1 MTKTMSIRMDAENY
15 KFLNEFSKTERSDL
29 SKAVRDLVSRGR
41 VLLAVEKYKSGD
53 ASLGKA
59 AELAG
64 LRVGQ
69 MMRVLTE
76 FGVESGIEDSDYLE
90 GLANLSKVW

>member
-1 MTKTMSIRMDAENY
+1 VTKTMSIRMDAENY
-15 KFLNEFSKTERSDL
+15 KFLNEFSKSERSDL

-41 VLLAVEKYKSGD
+41 LLLAVEKYKSGD

-69 MMRVLTE
+69 MMRILTE
-76 FGVESGIEDSDYLE
+76 FGIESGIEDGDYLE

>member
-1 MTKTMSIRMDAENY
+1 MDSENY
-15 KFLNEFSKTERSDL
+15 KFLNEFSKTEHSDL

-41 VLLAVEKYKSGD
+41 VLAVEKYKSGD

-64 LRVGQ
+64 LHVGQ

-76 FGVESGIEDSDYLE
+76 FGIESGIEDSDYRD
-90 GLANLSKVW
+90 GLANLEKVW

>member
-1 MTKTMSIRMDAENY
+1 MTKTMSVRMDAENY

-41 VLLAVEKYKSGD
+41 VMLAVEKYKSGD

-69 MMRVLTE
+69 MMRVLAE
-76 FGVESGIEDSDYLE
+76 FGIESGIESSDYLA
-90 GLANLSKVW
+90 GLANLTKVW